1 MDAWAPNGARHGIE
15 YRHPLLDR
23 RVLDPA
29 RSVNAIPLMRSAIA
43 EVGRELAVRPTAPSR
58 AAYLEMPRL
67 LADLSPDALGGTRK
81 FGKRLHALQFLDF

>member
-1 MDAWAPNGARHGIE
+1 MRTAMEGVLPNEVAWNP
-15 YRHPLLDR
+15 DKT
-23 RVLDPA
+23 DPA